1 MHHLAIK
8 QFNNPAGKQ
17 LRHLAV
23 KQFNHKKMLETYQ
36 LKQLAEKVVPRKYL
50 RVAGLYAMRAASVRY
65 TGNTH
70 KCPCCQ
76 HSFSEFASYGLRKRE
91 NALCRWCLSLERH
104 RGLWLY
110 LHERTNILTAP
121 VKVLH
126 FAPEDQFQKLLKA
139 APNVDYTSADLDMPT
154 AMIQM
159 DITNITFPDDTF
171 DVILCNHVLEHVPD
185 DAKAMSELYRV
196 LKPGG
201 WAILQTPISKADET
215 FEDLSVTD
223 PKQRE
228 KLFGQ
233 NDHVRTYGLDKKD
246 RLATAGFK
254 VTLDPYLFNLGEDLI
269 FKYAIL
275 PEDIWLCRK

>member
-1 MHHLAIK
+1 
-8 QFNNPAGKQ
+8 
-17 LRHLAV
+17 
-23 KQFNHKKMLETYQ
+23 MLETYQ

-50 RVAGLYAMRAASVRY
+50 RVAGLYAMRAASVGY
-65 TGNTH
+65 TGTTH
-70 KCPCCQ
+70 ECPCCK
-76 HSFSEFASYGLRKRE
+76 HSFSQFASYGFRKRE

-110 LHERTNILTAP
+110 LHERTNVLTAP
-121 VKVLH
+121 VKMLH
-126 FAPEDQFQKLLKA
+126 FAPEDQFQKLLKD
-139 APNVDYTSADLDMPT
+139 APNIDYTSADLDMPT
-154 AMIQM
+154 AMVKM

-201 WAILQTPISKADET
+201 WAILQTPMSKAEKT
-215 FEDLSVTD
+215 FEDLEVTD

-233 NDHVRTYGLDKKD
+233 NDHVRTYGQDKKD
-246 RLATAGFK
+246 RLEAAGFN
-254 VTLDPYLFNLGEDLI
+254 VTLDPYLFNLGEGII
-269 FKYAIL
+269 FKYAII
-275 PEDIWLCRK
+275 PENIWLCSKDGIG